1 MELGFFDQ
9 LTSKVDA
16 KGRVSLPAAHRAVL
30 ASEDPDCVDGKNPH
44 MVLVHSKS
52 HEHCA
57 RGFTLKA
64 YKKIRK
70 RISKMEY
77 GDDKDEASKA
87 LIQAA
92 TLVQVDDNGRMI
104 LRKDIRER
112 FNIGAQAVFVGSD
125 DHLQIWDHDI
135 YYDSLED
142 EGEGKNPFI
151 LLNPKKQA

>member
-30 ASEDPDCVDGKNPH
+30 AAEDPECTDGKNPQ

-64 YKKIRK
+64 YKKIRRK
-70 RISKMEY
+70 ISKMDY
-77 GDDKDEASKA
+77 GEDKDKAVKA
-87 LIQAA
+87 LVHAA

-135 YYDSLED
+135 YYDALKD
-142 EGEGKNPFI
+142 DGEGQNPFV
-151 LLNPKKQA
+151 LLNRRKGA

>member
-30 ASEDPDCVDGKNPH
+30 ASEDPDCIDGKNPQ

-70 RISKMEY
+70 KISKMPY
-77 GDDKDEASKA
+77 GDEKDAAVKA

-104 LRKDIRER
+104 LRKDIRDR

-125 DHLQIWDHDI
+125 DHLQIWDHDT
-135 YYDSLED
+135 YYNSLED
-142 EGEGKNPFI
+142 EGEGQNPFI
-151 LLNPKKQA
+151 LLNPRTEA

>member
-30 ASEDPDCVDGKNPH
+30 SAEDPDCLEGKNPQ
-44 MVLVHSKS
+44 MMLVHSKS
-52 HEHCA
+52 HEHCL
-57 RGFTLKA
+57 RGFTLQA

-70 RISKMEY
+70 KISRMDY
-77 GDDKDEASKA
+77 GVEKDAAVKA
-87 LIQAA
+87 LVQMA

-135 YYDSLED
+135 YYDNLED
-142 EGEGKNPFI
+142 DGEGVNPFV
-151 LLNPKKQA
+151 LLNPPKVA

>member
-9 LTSKVDA
+9 LTSKVDK

-30 ASEDPDCVDGKNPH
+30 ALEDPDCIDGKNPH

-64 YKKIRK
+64 YKKMRK
-70 RISKMEY
+70 KISKMPY
-77 GDDKDEASKA
+77 GSDKDDASKA

-92 TLVQVDDNGRMI
+92 TLIQMDDNGRMI

-112 FNIGAQAVFVGSD
+112 FNIGDNAVFVGSD

-135 YYDSLED
+135 YYDSLD
-142 EGEGKNPFI
+142 DDGEGKNPFI
-151 LLNPKKQA
+151 LLNPRKEA

>member
-1 MELGFFDQ
+1 VELGFFDQ

-30 ASEDPDCVDGKNPH
+30 ASGDPDCVDGKNPQ
-44 MVLVHSKS
+44 MILVHSKS
-52 HEHCA
+52 HEQCA

-70 RISKMEY
+70 KISKMPY
-77 GDDKDEASKA
+77 GAEKDEAVKA

-112 FNIGAQAVFVGSD
+112 FQIGAQAVFVGSD

-135 YYDSLED
+135 YYSSLD
-142 EGEGKNPFI
+142 DVGEGKNPFV
-151 LLNPKKQA
+151 LLNPRTEA

>member
-30 ASEDPDCVDGKNPH
+30 ASEDPDCVEGKNPH

-70 RISKMEY
+70 RISRMEY
-77 GDDKDEASKA
+77 GPDKDDASKA

-92 TLVQVDDNGRMI
+92 TLVQMDDNGRMI

-112 FNIGAQAVFVGSD
+112 FNIGTQAVFVGSD

-135 YYDSLED
+135 YYDNLED

-151 LLNPKKQA
+151 LLNARKEV

>member
-9 LTSKVDA
+9 LTSKVDK
-16 KGRVSLPAAHRAVL
+16 KGRVSLPAAHRSVL
-30 ASEDPDCVDGKNPH
+30 ASEDPDCVDGKNPY

-77 GDDKDEASKA
+77 GDDKDSASKL

-92 TLVQVDDNGRMI
+92 TLVQMDDNGRMI
-104 LRKDIRER
+104 LRKDIRDR
-112 FNIGAQAVFVGSD
+112 FNIGEQAVFVGSD

-135 YYDSLED
+135 YYESLND
-142 EGEGKNPFI
+142 DGEGKNPFI
-151 LLNPKKQA
+151 LLNPRKEV

>member
-1 MELGFFDQ
+1 VELGFFDQ

-30 ASEDPDCVDGKNPH
+30 AAEDPDCVDGKNPQ
-44 MVLVHSKS
+44 MVLIHSKS

-70 RISKMEY
+70 KISRMEY
-77 GDDKDEASKA
+77 GKDKDDAAKA

-112 FNIGAQAVFVGSD
+112 FNIGDNAVFVGSD

-135 YYDSLED
+135 YYNSLD
-142 EGEGKNPFI
+142 DDGEGKNPFI
-151 LLNPKKQA
+151 LLNPRKEV

>member
-30 ASEDPDCVDGKNPH
+30 SAEDPDCLEGKNPQ
-44 MVLVHSKS
+44 MMLVHSKS
-52 HEHCA
+52 HEHCL
-57 RGFTLKA
+57 RGFTLQA

-70 RISKMEY
+70 KISRLDY
-77 GDDKDEASKA
+77 GVEKDAAVKA
-87 LIQAA
+87 LVQMA

-135 YYDSLED
+135 YYDNLED
-142 EGEGKNPFI
+142 DGEGVNPFV
-151 LLNPKKQA
+151 LLNPPKVA

>member
-9 LTSKVDA
+9 LTSKVDK

-30 ASEDPDCVDGKNPH
+30 ASEDPDCTDGKNPH

-57 RGFTLKA
+57 RGFTVKA

-70 RISKMEY
+70 KISKMPY
-77 GDDKDEASKA
+77 GAEKDAAVKA

-104 LRKDIRER
+104 LRKDIRDR
-112 FNIGAQAVFVGSD
+112 FNIGDNAVFVGSD

-135 YYDSLED
+135 YYETLKDD
-142 EGEGKNPFI
+142 GEGVNPFV
-151 LLNPKKQA
+151 LLNPRKET

>member
-1 MELGFFDQ
+1 VELGFFDQ
-9 LTSKVDA
+9 LTSKVDK

-70 RISKMEY
+70 KISKMPY
-77 GDDKDEASKA
+77 GQDKDDASKA

-92 TLVQVDDNGRMI
+92 TLVQMDDNGRMI

-112 FNIGAQAVFVGSD
+112 FNIGDNAVFVGSD

-135 YYDSLED
+135 YYSSLDDDS
-142 EGEGKNPFI
+142 EGKNPFV
-151 LLNPKKQA
+151 LLNPRTEA

>member
-30 ASEDPDCVDGKNPH
+30 ASEDPDCVEGKNPS

-70 RISKMEY
+70 KISRMEY
-77 GDDKDEASKA
+77 GQDKDDASKA

-92 TLVQVDDNGRMI
+92 TLVQMDDNGRMI
-104 LRKDIRER
+104 LRKDIRDR
-112 FNIGAQAVFVGSD
+112 FNIGDQAVFVGSD

-151 LLNPKKQA
+151 LLNPRKEV